1 MADKIFVEHSGQH
14 EPTSKQLRDAGVDLD
29 KVSGYVNES
38 GVGTTYA
45 FEDETPAKKSARGT
59 DQAQP
64 S

>member
-29 KVSGYVNES
+29 KVSGYVNSLALERP
-38 GVGTTYA
+38 
-45 FEDETPAKKSARGT
+45 TPSRTRLRPRSRPAGT